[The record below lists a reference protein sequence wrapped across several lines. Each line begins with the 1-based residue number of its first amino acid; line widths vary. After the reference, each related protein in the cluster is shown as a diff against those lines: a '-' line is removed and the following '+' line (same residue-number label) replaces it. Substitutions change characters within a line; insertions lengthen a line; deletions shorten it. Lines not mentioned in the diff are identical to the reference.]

1 MLHDNTEKV
10 TRRDFLRGAGAS
22 AAGLA
27 VLGSAG
33 LLMKNRVFA
42 KQAAPAKPATG
53 LLPYVKLD
61 PDKAMERAYN
71 NYLTG
76 GG

>member
-1 MLHDNTEKV
+1 MMHYNTKEV
-10 TRRDFLRGAGAS
+10 TRRDFLRGAGAA
-22 AAGLA
+22 AAGLT
-27 VLGSAG
+27 VVGSAG
-33 LLMKNRVFA
+33 LLMKNTVFA
-42 KQAAPAKPATG
+42 KQAAPARPAAG

-61 PDKAMERAYN
+61 PDKAMERAYK